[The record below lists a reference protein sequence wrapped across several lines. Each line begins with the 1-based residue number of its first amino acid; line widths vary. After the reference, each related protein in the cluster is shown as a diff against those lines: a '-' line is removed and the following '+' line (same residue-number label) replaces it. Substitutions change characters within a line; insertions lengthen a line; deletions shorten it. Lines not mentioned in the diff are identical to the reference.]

1 MSKLKPYR
9 KAILGA
15 LAAGLAALGTALAD
29 GQVTGEEWTRVAVAA
44 VVTLGAVYAVPNRPA
59 E

>member
-1 MSKLKPYR
+1 MSWKPYA
-9 KAILGA
+9 KAIGGG

-29 GQVTGEEWTRVAVAA
+29 NQVTPLEWTVVA
-44 VVTLGAVYAVPNRPA
+44 GAVLVGLGVVYTVPNRPA